1 MVKPTP
7 GRSSGNQRA
16 LMTQCFT
23 RDPTGANL
31 TGLCAGDA
39 SDLVREC
46 PLSEIEFG
54 GIFVHDS
61 PWEVDNV
68 SRGLM
73 RSGQFHCVL
82 ESPSEMQS
90 MNELEL
96 DARNNNAI
104 TTTALRF
111 DNGFVWCNHRH
122 ARADRK

>member
-7 GRSSGNQRA
+7 GRSSSNQRA

-23 RDPTGANL
+23 RDPIGANL

-39 SDLVREC
+39 SGLVCEC
-46 PLSEIEFG
+46 PPSEIEFRSTV
-54 GIFVHDS
+54 VHDS
-61 PWEVDNV
+61 PWEVENA

-73 RSGQFHCVL
+73 RSAQLRRAL
-82 ESPSEMQS
+82 ESPSEVGS
-90 MNELEL
+90 MNEPEL

-111 DNGFVWCNHRH
+111 DNSLGWCH
-122 ARADRK
+122 